1 MLGPLTTLQAPVP
14 TVGAFPDKV
23 AVEVEHIVWVEL
35 FVAVVGIPL
44 TVTETDDTLTVLHDG
59 ATAVAVITSPATN
72 ADRAVLVHIPEV
84 TVVVPSE
91 TPALNNSIIVP
102 LGSELVPLI
111 VVEPEQI
118 GELTTGATEGVEA
131 R

>member
-1 MLGPLTTLQAPVP
+1 MA
-14 TVGAFPDKV
+14 V
-23 AVEVEHIVWVEL
+23 AVEHIVWVEL
-35 FVAVVGIPL
+35 FVAVVGAPV
-44 TVTETDDTLTVLHDG
+44 TVTETDETLTVLHDG
-59 ATAVAVITSPATN
+59 ATAVAVITSPETN
-72 ADRAVLVHIPEV
+72 AGRPIFVHAPEV
-84 TVVVPSE
+84 TVVVPRE
-91 TPALNNSIIVP
+91 IPALNNSMIVP